1 MINRYAL
8 LSFFMLLLVTF
19 TFIQTNVYAQ
29 GVTTAAINGTIK
41 DANGDVLPSANILAL
56 HTPSGTQYGTTSRLD
71 GRYAI
76 VGMRVGGPYTVTVS
90 FVGYKSQVIENVSL
104 SLGTTTDLN
113 FSMQEEGI
121 EIGEITVTAQRNNII
136 SSERTGASI
145 SIDAKTLET
154 LPTITR
160 RLEDFTRLT
169 PQAKGNYIGGQDN
182 RLNNITV
189 DGSYFNNSF
198 GLAGQPGDRTNVSP
212 ISLDAIDQVQVNVAP
227 FDVRQ
232 GNFTGAG
239 INTVTKSGS
248 NEFSGSVYYQFRH
261 QGLVGTEAKD
271 LAFNPGRF
279 KYNQM
284 GVRLGGPIVK
294 NKLFFFASFEK
305 DELTQPGT
313 TFLAN
318 TGGQPVGGNITRV
331 LASDLDQLRSYLNT
345 NFGYET
351 GPYQGY
357 DFETPALKFLLKFDY
372 NLNEKNKISL
382 RYTHLDSETDVL
394 LSNSAS
400 LGFGN
405 RRSNLTGLNFANS
418 NYMIL
423 ENIRSVV
430 GEWNSSIGENMAN
443 NLIVGY
449 TYNDESRD
457 ADGSIFPM
465 VDVLN
470 AGSVYTTFGY
480 EPFTP
485 NNELRYNSLQL
496 QDNFTVFLTDHYLT
510 FGVSAERYESENVF
524 FPGSQSAYVYD
535 SLQAFYN
542 DANGYIAN
550 PNRDSS
556 NVRLNLFQVR
566 WSNQPGMEKPIQP
579 LEVYYT
585 GIYGQDEWKI
595 ADNFK
600 LTAGLRFD
608 VPFFKATGFAN
619 AEASGMYFRDENG
632 NSVQYNTEKLPD
644 ANILFSPRAGFN
656 WDAWGDQTT
665 QIRGGMGIFTAKPAY
680 VWISNQ
686 VGNNGVLTGFESL
699 TNTYRRGFN
708 PDPNHY
714 KPTNV
719 TGAPASSYEL
729 AFTDPN
735 FKFPQIW
742 RTNFAI
748 DQKLPLGLIGTAEFM
763 YSKDVN
769 GVYYINA
776 NLPAAQTSFSGVDNR
791 PKWTDNTINNKIPNA
806 IVLKNQSLGYA
817 YNVSASLELPYRNGL
832 FGKIAYNYGVSR
844 NTVDPGSIASGSWQS
859 NFISGDPNN
868 PDLGYSIANA
878 GHRVFAALSYR
889 LEYFNFGATTIS
901 LFWEGFNLGNASYS
915 FSGDLNGDGARNDLI
930 YIPKNVSEMNFQQYV
945 YNNNT
950 PTITTDDITFT
961 VDQQNAAWEAYIQ
974 QDEYLSA
981 NRGKYAERGGVVL
994 PMVFRADLSIAQEV
1008 FANFLGAKNS
1018 LQFRVDV
1025 LNVGN
1030 LLNKDWGVGQSLV
1043 STTPL
1048 IARPSGA
1055 DGKALYRLTNVGDKL
1070 LSKTFQQTSTIND
1083 VFRIQLGVRYTF
1095 N

>member
-1 MINRYAL
+1 MQ
-8 LSFFMLLLVTF
+8 S
-19 TFIQTNVYAQ
+19 NVYAQ

-41 DANGDVLPSANILAL
+41 DANGDVLPSANILAV

-71 GRYAI
+71 GRFAI
-76 VGMRVGGPYTVTVS
+76 IGMRVGGPYTVTVS
-90 FVGYKSQVIENVSL
+90 FVGYKSQVKENVSL

-113 FSMQEEGI
+113 FIMQEEGI
-121 EIGEITVTAQRNNII
+121 EIEEITVTAQRINII

-198 GLAGQPGDRTNVSP
+198 GLAGQPGDRTGVSP

-261 QGLVGTEAKD
+261 QGLVGTEAKA
-271 LAFNPGRF
+271 LPFKPGKF
-279 KYNQM
+279 KYNQI

-305 DELTQPGT
+305 DALTQPGT
-313 TFLAN
+313 TYLAR
-318 TGGQPVGGNITRV
+318 TDTAQPIGGNITRV
-331 LASDLDQLRSYLNT
+331 LASDLDQLSSYLNT

-372 NLNEKNKISL
+372 NLNDKNKISL
-382 RYTHLDSETDVL
+382 RYTHLDSKTDVL
-394 LSNSAS
+394 LSNSGS
-400 LGFGN
+400 LGFGT

-418 NYMIL
+418 NYKIM
-423 ENIRSVV
+423 ENIRSIV
-430 GEWNSSIGENMAN
+430 GEWNSSIGGNMAN
-443 NLIVGY
+443 SLIVGY

-457 ADGSIFPM
+457 ANGSFFPM
-465 VDVLN
+465 VDILN
-470 AGSVYTTFGY
+470 SGSVYTTFGY

-510 FGVSAERYESENVF
+510 FGVSAERYKSENVF
-524 FPGSQSAYVYD
+524 FPGSQSAYVYN
-535 SLQAFYN
+535 SLQDFYD
-542 DANGYIAN
+542 DANGYLEN
-550 PNRDSS
+550 PNRDTSD
-556 NVRLNLFQVR
+556 VRLNLFQVR

-619 AEASGMYFRDENG
+619 AEVDGMYFRDENG
-632 NSVQYNTEKLPD
+632 KSVQYSTEKLPD

-665 QIRGGMGIFTAKPAY
+665 QVRGGMGIFTAKPAY

-686 VGNNGVLTGFESL
+686 VGNNGVLTGFESI

-714 KPTNV
+714 KPDPSTI
-719 TGAPASSYEL
+719 TGASASSYEL

-748 DQKLPLGLIGTAEFM
+748 DQKLPFGLVGTAEFI
-763 YSKDVN
+763 YSQDVN

-791 PKWTDNTINNKIPNA
+791 PRWTDNTINNKIPNA

-817 YNVSASLELPYRNGL
+817 YNVSASLELPFRNGL
-832 FGKIAYNYGVSR
+832 FGKVAYNYGVSK
-844 NTVDPGSIASGSWQS
+844 NTVDPGSIASGSWQG

-878 GHRVFAALSYR
+878 GHRIFAALSYR
-889 LEYFNFGATTIS
+889 AEYFSFGATTIS

-930 YIPKNVSEMNFQQYV
+930 YIPRDASEMNFQQYV

-950 PTITTDDITFT
+950 PNDATDDITFT
-961 VDQQNAAWEAYIQ
+961 VDQQNAAWEAYIK

-1048 IARPSGA
+1048 IARTPGT
-1055 DGKALYRLTNVGDKL
+1055 DGKALYRLTNVGNKL